1 MKYYFKSLFVI
12 IAVILLPL
20 KAVSQDTVF
29 YKGELVIRE
38 TQKLILTLQI
48 ITDKDTTK
56 IAMGS
61 PYQTEKLFPATKSKI
76 TKDSVKFNIADMGV
90 RLRLKYFEG
99 KQTLKGSF
107 RQGFLNKE
115 VTFQQTEKLFA
126 LLRPQTPKPPFD
138 YNEKEMTFTNP
149 ESEYVFHGTLTYPK
163 AKDNEEGI
171 ERKYP
176 AVVLVSGSGCQ
187 NRDEEIFKHKPFMV
201 IADYLTKNGIAVF
214 RYDDRGFGS
223 SDTNMYKGT
232 TYDFAK
238 DTRCAVEMLQ
248 KQEMIDENNIFVLG
262 HSEGGM
268 ICEILG
274 SHYDDIR
281 GLILMER

>member
-115 VTFQQTEKLFA
+115 VTFQQT
-126 LLRPQTPKPPFD
+126 
-138 YNEKEMTFTNP
+138 
-149 ESEYVFHGTLTYPK
+149 
-163 AKDNEEGI
+163 
-171 ERKYP
+171 
-176 AVVLVSGSGCQ
+176 
-187 NRDEEIFKHKPFMV
+187 
-201 IADYLTKNGIAVF
+201 
-214 RYDDRGFGS
+214 
-223 SDTNMYKGT
+223 
-232 TYDFAK
+232 
-238 DTRCAVEMLQ
+238 
-248 KQEMIDENNIFVLG
+248 
-262 HSEGGM
+262 
-268 ICEILG
+268 
-274 SHYDDIR
+274 
-281 GLILMER
+281 